1 MFAGEPSGDLHAA
14 AVLGRLKARRP
25 DLHAFG
31 FGGPKMAEAGF
42 ELNED
47 LASEAIMGI
56 FPVIAAAP
64 KLIRVYRTALRL
76 FRERRP
82 KLAVFVD
89 YPGLNMRLAAAAKEM
104 GIRTVG
110 YIAPQVWA
118 WGPWRTRRVARV
130 YDELLTIL
138 PFEARHFAS
147 AGLPTRFTGHPMTDH
162 VASRSPDAPFIAEL
176 RRGAAGPLIGV
187 FPGSRPHVI
196 RSLAPV
202 LAGAL
207 RRLEGVSGIRPPRI
221 VVGLADDRHVAA
233 ARDAFGAFPDVR
245 IVAGKTTDVIRA
257 SDVCLATSGTVTLEI
272 ATVGKP
278 FVIAYR
284 VSPPV
289 HLLGRL
295 LVTVPHVGLVNLVAG
310 RSVVPEHVGSFG
322 LEAGVARDLSDL
334 LTKDDI
340 RSNQLEGLRRVREEL
355 HAPGAYD
362 RTADA
367 ILDALPG

>member
-14 AVLGRLKARRP
+14 AVLRRLAVHRP

-31 FGGPKMAEAGF
+31 FGGAKMAEAGF
-42 ELNED
+42 DLRED
-47 LASEAIMGI
+47 LASDAIMGI

-64 KLIRVYRTALRL
+64 KLIRVYKHGLRL

-82 KLAVFVD
+82 RLAVFVD
-89 YPGLNMRLAAAAKEM
+89 YPGLNLRLAAAAKSM
-104 GIRTVG
+104 GIPTVG

-118 WGPWRTRRVARV
+118 WGPWRTRRVARA
-130 YDELLTIL
+130 YDRLLTIL
-138 PFEARHFAS
+138 PFEAPHFEA
-147 AGLPTRFTGHPMTDH
+147 AGLPTEFTGHPMTDH
-162 VASRSPDAPFIAEL
+162 VAASVPDPAFIASL
-176 RRGAAGPLIGV
+176 RMGAAGPVVGV

-207 RRLEGVSGIRPPRI
+207 RRLDGGVRPRPRV
-221 VVGLADDRHVAA
+221 VVGLADARHEAV
-233 ARDAFGAFPDVR
+233 ARDAFASFPDVR

-257 SDVCLATSGTVTLEI
+257 SDVCLSTSGTVTLEI
-272 ATVGKP
+272 AVVGKP

-284 VSPPV
+284 VSPAL
-289 HLLGRL
+289 HALGRL

-310 RSVVPEHVGSFG
+310 ASVVPEHVGSSG
-322 LEAGVARDLSDL
+322 LEGGVARDLGAL
-334 LTKDDI
+334 LDRPEARDA
-340 RSNQLEGLRRVREEL
+340 QLEGLARVRAAL

-362 RTADA
+362 RAARA
-367 ILDALPG
+367 ILAAIPD